1 MEKYEYL
8 KFDEVGVDG
17 TKWVKDILALV
28 SSQFAGSVTAS
39 SFTARRDIT
48 KDVLA
53 KRISSVLHIV
63 HRQNEYIT
71 HLEKQCQNLKSE
83 VIVNQGAVID
93 LQKELIAS
101 KDKQLTD
108 IKTTVV
114 ASVEDTVKT
123 ELKTYSEAVKDSC
136 STSSRTVY
144 DQETLKCVVKDV
156 VAEED
161 RSRNLVIFGLTE
173 DTTEQITEKVSEVFE
188 VLAEKPKIEAVRIGL
203 KSKKQAPRPVKVSFS
218 NATIVTQILSKCSA
232 LRESDRF
239 KRVFISPDRTP
250 EQRAVHR
257 ELVVQMKSKK
267 TNEPNKRHYIKG
279 GQIYSAD
286 INVVHSKVN

>member
-108 IKTTVV
+108 IISIGDGCTIG
-114 ASVEDTVKT
+114 AIGILDRHNT
-123 ELKTYSEAVKDSC
+123 EC
-136 STSSRTVY
+136 
-144 DQETLKCVVKDV
+144 
-156 VAEED
+156 
-161 RSRNLVIFGLTE
+161 
-173 DTTEQITEKVSEVFE
+173 ITMLGVG
-188 VLAEKPKIEAVRIGL
+188 ANG
-203 KSKKQAPRPVKVSFS
+203 
-218 NATIVTQILSKCSA
+218 
-232 LRESDRF
+232 
-239 KRVFISPDRTP
+239 SP
-250 EQRAVHR
+250 
-257 ELVVQMKSKK
+257 
-267 TNEPNKRHYIKG
+267 
-279 GQIYSAD
+279 
-286 INVVHSKVN
+286 